1 MGNLERT
8 IVDIREEIALMAL
21 DRRFTVTEVALRYG
35 VSRPTVRLWRDR
47 YREQGRAGLE
57 DRSHAPRT
65 CPHRMSDELEEL
77 IVAERERYRWGSK
90 KILRRL
96 EDAHPLLALPG
107 RSAIDAVLCAGEAWW
122 KDHGAAVVGHRV
134 RSGDVTRPASLAS

>member
-1 MGNLERT
+1 M
-8 IVDIREEIALMAL
+8 ALMAL
-21 DRRFTVTEVALRYG
+21 DQRFTVTEVALRNG

-57 DRSHAPRT
+57 DRSHAPRS
-65 CPHRMSDELEEL
+65 CPHRMSEEIEEL

-96 EDAHPLLALPG
+96 EDEHPLLALPG
-107 RSAIDAVLCAGEAWW
+107 RSAVDAVLPRAWIA
-122 KDHGAAVVGHRV
+122 KVMASA
-134 RSGDVTRPASLAS
+134 RPS